1 MAPHIKNIVLDFGHG
16 GLTQEGEYTSA
27 PSKMH
32 VFENGEVA
40 YEGHLNRRIGGTL
53 YNMLLN
59 HIPDLNVICTVDLD
73 DPTDLSLEERV
84 NKEAKLDPKETIF
97 VSIHCNAFNTEVDG
111 FEIFTSK
118 GDTYADHLAESIAN
132 SLESFFLGH
141 GTKLRYDLSDGD
153 KDKERNFYVLRK
165 TRCPAVLIECLFFDN
180 LDNYEIL
187 KDPFMQNEIAGG
199 IYRGILNYI
208 GRPFV

>member
-1 MAPHIKNIVLDFGHG
+1 MARRIKNIILDFGHG
-16 GLTQEGEYTSA
+16 GLTKEGNYTSA
-27 PSKMH
+27 PAKMH
-32 VFENGEVA
+32 TFENGDVA
-40 YEGHLNRRIGGTL
+40 YEGHINRRIGGTL

-73 DPTDLSLEERV
+73 DPRDLSLGWRV
-84 NKEAKLDPKETIF
+84 RKENDFNPQETIF
-97 VSIHCNAFNTEVDG
+97 VSIHCNAFNTNASG

-118 GDTYADHLAESIAN
+118 GDTGADHLAESIAN

-141 GTKLRYDLSDGD
+141 GVKLRYDLSDGD
-153 KDKERNFYVLRK
+153 KDKEKNFYVLRK

-208 GRPFV
+208 GHPFV